1 MVQGMSG
8 QRRIEH
14 YFSVYFLYSFVSEQ
28 DSGLQIVGHMQRE
41 RADTQE
47 PMQPIHNLTDT

>member
-1 MVQGMSG
+1 MAHQLIKKKKSMVQGMSG

-41 RADTQE
+41 S
-47 PMQPIHNLTDT
+47 